1 VSDPPTVHC
10 FAMGCWKFVKQHAY
24 GDEETLPDHSRLAW
38 MLALITINMDLSVPV
53 MYTAII
59 ETSYGCD
66 VSTLYGIFYG
76 LSQANF
82 VMPIVCGWLVDF
94 LGSWSHM
101 VLIICSVFLSMLQVA
116 TLFTTSIWLL
126 GGIFLARQWIIN
138 QAVVQSYKLMAIR
151 THKVRACLVRVAVSV
166 VVTLAPSQ
174 ATD

>member
-1 VSDPPTVHC
+1 
-10 FAMGCWKFVKQHAY
+10 
-24 GDEETLPDHSRLAW
+24 

-151 THKVRACLVRVAVSV
+151 THKVRACLAVGV